1 MAGKRDEFDLESLTW
16 GELGMVELESGL
28 ASRTLLNVASYR
40 QALVTMVL
48 ASRNG
53 EDVPSWQSLMNRKV
67 LGGSSSPSPT
77 PQDSPSPTS
86 SD

>member
-1 MAGKRDEFDLESLTW
+1 MARAEFDLESLTW
-16 GELGMVELESGL
+16 GEMGMVELESGL
-28 ASRTLLNVASYR
+28 ALKTLLNVASYR

-53 EDVPSWQSLMNRKV
+53 EDVPSWQSLMNRRV

>member
-1 MAGKRDEFDLESLTW
+1 MAQKRETFELESLTW
-16 GELGMVELESGL
+16 GELGMVEQESGL
-28 ASRTLLNVASYR
+28 ASKTLLNVASYR

-53 EDVPSWQSLMNRKV
+53 DDVPSWSSLMSRRV
-67 LGGSSSPSPT
+67 LDVSSSPSPSEA
-77 PQDSPSPTS
+77 DSPSPRS

>member
-1 MAGKRDEFDLESLTW
+1 MAKEVFDLESLTW

-28 ASRTLLNVASYR
+28 SSKQLLNVASYR

-53 EDVPSWQSLMNRKV
+53 EDVPSWRSLMSRRV
-67 LGGSSSPSPT
+67 LDGSSSASPS
-77 PQDSPSPTS
+77 PQDSPSGTS

>member
-1 MAGKRDEFDLESLTW
+1 MATRETFDLESLTW
-16 GELGMVELESGL
+16 GELGMVELASGL
-28 ASRTLLNVASYR
+28 SSTRLLNVASYR

-53 EDVPSWQSLMNRKV
+53 EDVPSWHELMSRKV

-77 PQDSPSPTS
+77 PPDSPSETS

>member
-1 MAGKRDEFDLESLTW
+1 MAKPTFDLESLTW

-28 ASRTLLNVASYR
+28 SSTQLFKVVSYR
-40 QALVTMVL
+40 QALATMVL

-53 EDVPSWQSLMNRKV
+53 EPVPSWHELMNRRV
-67 LGGSSSPSPT
+67 LDGSSSISPT
-77 PQDSPSPTS
+77 PQDSPSETS

>member
-1 MAGKRDEFDLESLTW
+1 MAKPTFDLESLTW
-16 GELGMVELESGL
+16 GELAMVEDASGL
-28 ASRTLLNVASYR
+28 SSTKLLGVSSYR
-40 QALVTMVL
+40 QALGTMVL

-53 EDVPSWQSLMNRKV
+53 DEVPSWHELMSRRV
-67 LGGSSSPSPT
+67 LAGSSSPSPS